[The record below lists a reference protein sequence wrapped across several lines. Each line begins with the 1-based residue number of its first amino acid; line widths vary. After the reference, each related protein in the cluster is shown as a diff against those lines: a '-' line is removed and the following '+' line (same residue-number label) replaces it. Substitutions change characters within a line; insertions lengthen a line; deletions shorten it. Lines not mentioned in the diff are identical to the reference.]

1 MTLVSRNRIILSLF
15 LLAVAFILATG
26 SILVLAIMKGTI
38 LFPETFQRLFDLPTV
53 PLLSANMFAAILSA
67 IVLLLYS
74 AVMLGISLVN
84 FEKTRSLEI
93 TCFAFFALGCLFE
106 GIRIWL
112 PVFNFWANHSSLY
125 VLIGQLLFFG
135 RTLSVAN
142 LLALALLALELENKQ
157 NIEMNLLVVTA
168 VAALLARL
176 TPIDTLIVPS
186 NCSIRFGYEKMFLT
200 VTAVSFS
207 VGFLSMLYQSN
218 NRGSQ
223 EYTRVA
229 VGFLLLSFGYLTL
242 TQADSILFF
251 AVGSLLL
258 VAGSITFL
266 VNLHRFYTWK

>member
-15 LLAVAFILATG
+15 ILAVAFILVTG
-26 SILVLAIMKGTI
+26 IIFVLALMKGTI
-38 LFPETFQRLFDLPTV
+38 LFPETTQRLFDLPNV
-53 PLLSANMFAAILSA
+53 PLLSPNMSAAILSA

-112 PVFNFWANHSSLY
+112 PVFNFWANHSPRY
-125 VLIGQLLFFG
+125 VLIGELLFFG
-135 RTLSVAN
+135 RALSVVN
-142 LLALALLALELENKQ
+142 LLALSLLALELENKQ

-168 VAALLARL
+168 VATLLARL
-176 TPIDTLIVPS
+176 TPIESLIVPS

-200 VTAVSFS
+200 VAAVSFL
-207 VGFLSMLYQSN
+207 VGFLSMIYQSN

-229 VGFLLLSFGYLTL
+229 VGFLLLSFGYLIL
-242 TQADSILFF
+242 TQADSILFC
-251 AVGSLLL
+251 AAGSIVLI
-258 VAGSITFL
+258 AGSITFL

>member
-200 VTAVSFS
+200 VTAVSFL

>member
-38 LFPETFQRLFDLPTV
+38 LFPETFQRLFNLPTV

-200 VTAVSFS
+200 VTAVSFL

>member
-15 LLAVAFILATG
+15 ILAVAFILVTG
-26 SILVLAIMKGTI
+26 IIFVLALMKGTI
-38 LFPETFQRLFDLPTV
+38 LFPETTQRLFDLPNV
-53 PLLSANMFAAILSA
+53 PLLSPNMSAAILSA

-112 PVFNFWANHSSLY
+112 PVFNFWANHSPRY
-125 VLIGQLLFFG
+125 VLIGELLFFG
-135 RTLSVAN
+135 RALSVVN
-142 LLALALLALELENKQ
+142 LLALSLLALELENKQ
-157 NIEMNLLVVTA
+157 NIEMNLLVITA
-168 VAALLARL
+168 VATLLARL
-176 TPIDTLIVPS
+176 TPIESLIVPS

-200 VTAVSFS
+200 VAAISFL
-207 VGFLSMLYQSN
+207 VGFLSMIYQSN

-229 VGFLLLSFGYLTL
+229 VGFLLLSFGYLIL
-242 TQADSILFF
+242 IQADSILFC
-251 AVGSLLL
+251 AAGSIVL

>member
-15 LLAVAFILATG
+15 LLAVTFILATG

>member
-112 PVFNFWANHSSLY
+112 PVFNFWANHSPLY

-200 VTAVSFS
+200 VTAVSFL

>member
-200 VTAVSFS
+200 VTAVSFL

-242 TQADSILFF
+242 TQADSILFL